1 MSKKEVASLRA
12 RVRRLKGFWQAIAVH
27 AGVSYMTIYRLKE
40 KKWET
45 FKPDTIAAIRAAV
58 QRFERYA

>member
-12 RVRRLKGFWQAIAVH
+12 RVLKLKGFWLKIADY

-45 FKPDTIAAIRAAV
+45 FRPGTIAAIRDAV
-58 QRFERYA
+58 ERVERFA